1 MFFVSC
7 LADEQSTT
15 LYVLPENETELCPV
29 LNTSRC
35 LTLNNYV
42 KDSVSY
48 FLSDTIFMF
57 LAGTHSLRGVFNVQN
72 ISNVSLVKYGT
83 TELENPE
90 IVCNPGT
97 HSSGF
102 FFSNVSRINMESLS
116 FFGCGHL
123 VHGTSAAISV
133 DSVTDI
139 SVSSLQVSHS
149 VGYGLFAWNS
159 YGLTTISFSNFTYNS
174 RGGNLAL
181 YYFNCSS
188 EATKTRSLVSI
199 ISSFFGHGVAQNHTV
214 LSPGITAFI
223 CCTNISLEINRV
235 TAFNNTVYDS
245 RAVGGNMAIILRNR
259 TNLIS
264 NTVTITNCHVEAGI
278 SHYGGGI
285 FLSFEVVP
293 ATPVNNS
300 LAQIVKIERTNLI
313 SNTVTITNCHVE
325 AGISHYGGGIFL
337 SFEVVPATP
346 VNNSLAQIVKIERTN
361 LISNTVTITN
371 CHVEAGISHYGGGI
385 FLSFEVVP
393 ATPVNN
399 SLAQIV
405 KIERTNF
412 SRNHATGEGGG
423 LYIITHEV
431 VTLLHPVGLIT
442 VADCVFDSN
451 TLDNRL
457 SAGVAL
463 HVNSH
468 NIPGYAEHVQPQY
481 QLKLNRSTFTNSS
494 LLGSDS
500 GTASGAVSV
509 FHSQSGVHVQD
520 CVFNWNNVTG
530 LSVGKSNIIF
540 SGEITFEGNKGTNGG
555 GLLMCDRS
563 FLYLTPYTNVSF
575 VGNHATGT
583 GGGIYVSGLCLESI
597 PECFY
602 QFSRSIL
609 SIEDMPL
616 LKTVSVSFANNTA
629 GLAGSAIYGGSVD
642 YCLVMNPW
650 AYTTKIILGF
660 KLFYKVFDVTHEETD
675 YSYITSDP
683 YEVCFCT
690 DFPFVEVHRSV
701 KTVQRTLYPGST
713 FTVMAVV
720 VGQRNGTAPGAVKAI
735 AGTNTSLGSLQ
746 TTQDVTVNCTPLN
759 YTVYTSLSRTKIE
772 LRVQHSRLSPAP
784 TLKIN
789 RTFVQV
795 NLMGCP
801 IGFVLSSGMCTC
813 SEALAGKPGIDC
825 ILEPYP
831 TIRRSSYSWVGYHNS
846 SDAGKSGIIYQKY
859 CPSGYCYVGPVD
871 INSSEVSF
879 EQNAQCAHFRVGLL
893 CGSCPPN
900 MSAIFGSPKCEVCSN
915 KFLSLIIALA
925 VAGVLLV
932 AFLNLSNLTV
942 TSGEINGLAFYANV
956 MQITLKNISKTDY
969 NRDVIFSFISWLNLD
984 LGVRT
989 CFYNG
994 MDAFAKVFLQF
1005 VFPTYLFALAFL
1017 IIFLCRKY
1025 QRLANCMGTNAVK
1038 VLATLFFISYAKL
1051 LRIIILV
1058 FNVSIVTY
1066 PDNSSEWRWTEDG
1079 SILFAR
1085 GKHLALVVCGFGAVC
1100 FSLPFTAILT
1110 FHPCMQRSSKK
1121 CFKWIHRLKPLL
1133 DAYSGVYKDRYR
1145 FWTGLLLFARLCLFL
1160 TFAVDVHQISYYKSY
1175 SVLFVCLF
1183 VLSLGWVF
1191 GGVYKDWRLD
1201 VLEASYIIN
1210 LGLFSGASLNGNV
1223 SQERIAKISIGVAF
1237 ATFFFTLIWK
1247 FRMLRVF
1254 KRVAAFVSQREHA
1267 TVGAVPSCNISWFS
1281 ISDHHGEGNDCLLDR
1296 ESQPLLP

>member
-1 MFFVSC
+1 VFFVSC

-72 ISNVSLVKYGT
+72 ISNVSLVKYST

-300 LAQIVKIERTNLI
+300 LAQIVKIERTN
-313 SNTVTITNCHVE
+313 
-325 AGISHYGGGIFL
+325 
-337 SFEVVPATP
+337 
-346 VNNSLAQIVKIERTN
+346 
-361 LISNTVTITN
+361 
-371 CHVEAGISHYGGGI
+371 
-385 FLSFEVVP
+385 
-393 ATPVNN
+393 
-399 SLAQIV
+399 
-405 KIERTNF
+405 F

-481 QLKLNRSTFTNSS
+481 RLKLNRSTFTNSS

-784 TLKIN
+784 TLKID

-846 SDAGKSGIIYQKY
+846 SDASKSGIIYQKY

-942 TSGEINGLAFYANV
+942 TSGEINGLTFYANV

-994 MDAFAKVFLQF
+994 MDAFSKVFLQF

-1017 IIFLCRKY
+1017 IMFLCRKY